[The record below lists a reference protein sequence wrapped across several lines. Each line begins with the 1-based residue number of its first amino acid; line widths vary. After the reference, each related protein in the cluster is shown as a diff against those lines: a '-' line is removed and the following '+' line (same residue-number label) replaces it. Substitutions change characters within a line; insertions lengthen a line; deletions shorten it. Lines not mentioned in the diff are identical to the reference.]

1 MDYIT
6 KIEIQIL
13 KSVIENET
21 ANDRLL
27 PHISDKFFHN
37 IGNQELFKLVQKH
50 PKYNLD
56 ELELQIRLVPNAE
69 IRKEVQKSV
78 IEVKNCSA
86 IKEDVL
92 IETAERFIKDSMVW
106 DLLIKASD
114 DVMKHKDA
122 NFFDYAREIENFS
135 LSTKKHTKTL
145 SEIDSEDV
153 QDYVW
158 HCRDF
163 IPVIEGKLIMVT
175 GRGASGKGI
184 SMLRNAIEYLKAN
197 QQKKAL
203 LWNMEDST
211 QDIKIRLN
219 TLRTNG
225 LVIPENTLDRLEVL
239 DSTKDF
245 KLEELKRIFKD
256 FSYVVIDP
264 LSHLIEGE
272 ENDASKVK
280 PVMKYFQSI
289 CNDENK
295 IIILVHHEAKG
306 SDGKGSKQGRGSSS
320 FFDNVR
326 LSYSMRYEDGRY
338 HVETVKNNYG
348 EFRESFEIDP
358 WYTSARKMMGE
369 KLSSELG
376 SNEIGAMFNDWGEI

>member
-1 MDYIT
+1 MDPRT
-6 KIEIQIL
+6 NTEIQIL
-13 KSVIENET
+13 KSIIENET
-21 ANDRLL
+21 SKESLL
-27 PHISDKFFHN
+27 PYLSAGNFTET
-37 IGNQELFKLVQKH
+37 GNQELFKLVKQY
-50 PKYNLD
+50 PEYSLE
-56 ELELQIRLVPNAE
+56 ELELQIQFVPNNV
-69 IRKEVQKSV
+69 IRKEVQKSA
-78 IEVKNCSA
+78 IDVKNSISISA
-86 IKEDVL
+86 DAL
-92 IETAERFIKDSMVW
+92 LDTAERFIKDSMVI
-106 DLLIKASD
+106 DLLQKASD
-114 DVMKHKDA
+114 DYMARKEA
-122 NFFDYAREIENFS
+122 SFFNYAREIENFS

-184 SMLRNAIEYLKAN
+184 SMLRNAIEYLKSN

-245 KLEELKRIFKD
+245 KLEELKRIFKE

-338 HVETVKNNYG
+338 HVETVKSNYG

-369 KLSSELG
+369 ELSSELG
-376 SNEIGAMFNDWGEI
+376 SNEIGSMFNDWGEI